1 MYVLVQGK
9 RSKETVTEGTGFGV
23 SFKTVGTFVK
33 KNTSFFPEIKKFL
46 KIKLTGNTACSI

>member
-46 KIKLTGNTACSI
+46 KIKHTGNTACSI